1 MGVKYF
7 LLNETA
13 GASDSVS
20 NQRLTDYKSD
30 TIPTEPRRPYF
41 IRAVRSPLR
50 PVQPY
55 IKTLL
60 VLYLII
66 MNTLVACFLILIN

>member
-7 LLNETA
+7 LLYETA

-30 TIPTEPRRPYF
+30 TIPSEPRRPYF

-50 PVQPY
+50 PALHKDNFSIISNNHEQFSCV
-55 IKTLL
+55 LL
-60 VLYLII
+60 DL
-66 MNTLVACFLILIN
+66 N